1 MSKSTNL
8 RGCANVTADSC
19 DECDAAVACNKISSL
34 KMLKEANS
42 DICSLDE
49 GIYSLQEEE
58 REITRTSHSL
68 NMQPSQKHEV
78 SCKSIDEGIGSIG
91 PNAFDFGDAEVR
103 ATKITLTHSDPA
115 EDRLV
120 DELDARFHQLDVTLA
135 YEHQRETISQSP
147 QDSAKIHELL
157 YRVDN
162 DGDT

>member
-8 RGCANVTADSC
+8 GGCAKVTADSY
-19 DECDAAVACNKISSL
+19 DECDGAVAYNKISNL

-42 DICSLDE
+42 VNCSVDE

-58 REITRTSHSL
+58 REITRTSSLSL
-68 NMQPSQKHEV
+68 NMQQSQKHEV

-103 ATKITLTHSDPA
+103 AIKITLTHS

-120 DELDARFHQLDVTLA
+120 DELDARFHKLEVMHVH
-135 YEHQRETISQSP
+135 EHSPETISRSP
-147 QDSAKIHELL
+147 QDSAEIHELL